1 MLPCKQRQ
9 WLAGQE
15 GFSQLQVLGGA
26 AFSVVG
32 DRPVSGS
39 LRLSYRGML
48 EVAVCLYMSL
58 YLHRLWSYFKFRALP

>member
-9 WLAGQE
+9 QLAGQQ
-15 GFSQLQVLGGA
+15 GFSRLQVLGGT

-32 DRPVSGS
+32 DRPVSDS

-58 YLHRLWSYFKFRALP
+58 YLHRRWSYFKYALP